1 MSLTE
6 QLVSELTIDDLDGE
20 QRALAECLGLD
31 AYKRLLLVYAGSTFT
46 VRMPDRVTAN
56 IRNKKIRSEFNGYN
70 WGELA
75 RKYNLHEKTIRNIVS
90 GEISR
95 IRAEPIEDQT
105 SFFDDRDD
113 AEE

>member
-6 QLVSELTIDDLDGE
+6 QLVNELTLDDLEGE
-20 QRALAECLGLD
+20 QRALAECLGLE
-31 AYKRLLLVYAGSTFT
+31 AYKRLLLMYAGSTFT
-46 VRMPDRVTAN
+46 VRMPDKIT
-56 IRNKKIRSEFNGYN
+56 IPLRNKRIRSEFNGYN

-95 IRAEPIEDQT
+95 IRAEPMDGQA
-105 SFFDDRDD
+105 SLFDD
-113 AEE
+113 E

>member
-6 QLVSELTIDDLDGE
+6 QLVNELTLDDLEGE
-20 QRALAECLGLD
+20 QRALAECLGLE
-31 AYKRLLLVYAGSTFT
+31 AYRRLLLMYAGSTFT
-46 VRMPDRVTAN
+46 VRMPDTVT
-56 IRNKKIRSEFNGYN
+56 IPLRNKRIRSEFNGYN

-95 IRAEPIEDQT
+95 IRAEPMDGQA
-105 SFFDDRDD
+105 SLFDDD
-113 AEE
+113 E

>member
-6 QLVSELTIDDLDGE
+6 QLVSEITLDDLEGE
-20 QRALAECLGLD
+20 QRALAECLGLE
-31 AYKRLLLVYAGSTFT
+31 AYKRLLLMYAGSTFT
-46 VRMPDRVTAN
+46 VRMPDKITIP
-56 IRNKKIRSEFNGYN
+56 IRNKRIRSEFNGYN

-95 IRAEPIEDQT
+95 IRAEPMDGQA
-105 SFFDDRDD
+105 SLFDDD
-113 AEE
+113 

>member
-6 QLVSELTIDDLDGE
+6 QLVSELTLDDLEGE
-20 QRALAECLGLD
+20 QRALAECLGLE
-31 AYKRLLLVYAGSTFT
+31 AYRRLLLMYAGSTFT
-46 VRMPDRVTAN
+46 VRMPDKVT
-56 IRNKKIRSEFNGYN
+56 IPLRNKRIRSEFNGYN

-95 IRAEPIEDQT
+95 IRAEPMDGQA
-105 SFFDDRDD
+105 SMFDD
-113 AEE
+113 E

>member
-6 QLVSELTIDDLDGE
+6 QLVNELTLDDLEGE
-20 QRALAECLGLD
+20 QRALAECLGLE
-31 AYKRLLLVYAGSTFT
+31 AYRRLLIMYAGSTFT
-46 VRMPDRVTAN
+46 VRMPDKVT
-56 IRNKKIRSEFNGYN
+56 IPLRNKRIRSEFNGYN

-95 IRAEPIEDQT
+95 IRAEPMDGQA
-105 SFFDDRDD
+105 SLFDDED
-113 AEE
+113 E

>member
-6 QLVSELTIDDLDGE
+6 QLVNELTLDDLEGE
-20 QRALAECLGLD
+20 QRALAECLGLE
-31 AYKRLLLVYAGSTFT
+31 AYKRLLLMYAGSTFT
-46 VRMPDRVTAN
+46 VRMPDKIT
-56 IRNKKIRSEFNGYN
+56 IPLRNKRIRREFNGYN

-95 IRAEPIEDQT
+95 IRAEPMDGQA
-105 SFFDDRDD
+105 SLFDDD
-113 AEE
+113 E

>member
-6 QLVSELTIDDLDGE
+6 QLVNELTLDDLEGE
-20 QRALAECLGLD
+20 QRALAECLGLE
-31 AYKRLLLVYAGSTFT
+31 AYRRLLLMYAGSTFT
-46 VRMPDRVTAN
+46 VRMPDKIT
-56 IRNKKIRSEFNGYN
+56 IPLRNKRIRSEFNGYN

-95 IRAEPIEDQT
+95 IRAEPMDGQA
-105 SFFDDRDD
+105 SLFDDDD
-113 AEE
+113 

>member
-6 QLVSELTIDDLDGE
+6 QLVNELTLDDLEGE
-20 QRALAECLGLD
+20 QRALAECLGLE
-31 AYKRLLLVYAGSTFT
+31 AYKRLLLMYAGSTFT
-46 VRMPDRVTAN
+46 VRMPDKIT
-56 IRNKKIRSEFNGYN
+56 IPLRNKRIRSEFNGYN

-95 IRAEPIEDQT
+95 IRAEPMDGQA
-105 SFFDDRDD
+105 SLFDDD
-113 AEE
+113 E

>member
-75 RKYNLHEKTIRNIVS
+75 RKYHLHEKTIRNIVS
-90 GEISR
+90 GEFSR

-105 SFFDDRDD
+105 SFFDDD
-113 AEE
+113 E

>member
-6 QLVSELTIDDLDGE
+6 QLVSELTLDDLEGE
-20 QRALAECLGLD
+20 QRALAECLGLE
-31 AYKRLLLVYAGSTFT
+31 AYKRLLIMYAGSTFT
-46 VRMPDRVTAN
+46 VRMPDTVT
-56 IRNKKIRSEFNGYN
+56 IPLRNKRIRSEFNGYN

-95 IRAEPIEDQT
+95 IRAEPMDGQA
-105 SFFDDRDD
+105 SLFDDD
-113 AEE
+113 

>member
-6 QLVSELTIDDLDGE
+6 QLVNELTLDDLEGE
-20 QRALAECLGLD
+20 QRALAECLGLE
-31 AYKRLLLVYAGSTFT
+31 AYKRLLLMYAGSTFT
-46 VRMPDRVTAN
+46 VRMPDKVT
-56 IRNKKIRSEFNGYN
+56 IPLRNKRIRSEFNGYN

-95 IRAEPIEDQT
+95 IRAEPMDGQA
-105 SFFDDRDD
+105 SLFDDD
-113 AEE
+113 

>member
-6 QLVSELTIDDLDGE
+6 QLVNELTLDDLEGE
-20 QRALAECLGLD
+20 QRALAECLGLE
-31 AYKRLLLVYAGSTFT
+31 AYKRLLLMYAGSTFT
-46 VRMPDRVTAN
+46 VRMPDKIT
-56 IRNKKIRSEFNGYN
+56 IPLRNKRIRSEFNGYN

-95 IRAEPIEDQT
+95 IRAEPMDGQA
-105 SFFDDRDD
+105 SLFDDDD
-113 AEE
+113 

>member
-6 QLVSELTIDDLDGE
+6 QLVSELTLDDLEGE
-20 QRALAECLGLD
+20 QRALAECLGLE
-31 AYKRLLLVYAGSTFT
+31 AYRRLLLMYAGSTVT
-46 VRMPDRVTAN
+46 VRMPDKVT
-56 IRNKKIRSEFNGYN
+56 IPLRNKRICSEFNGYN

-95 IRAEPIEDQT
+95 IRAEPMDGQA
-105 SFFDDRDD
+105 SLFDD
-113 AEE
+113 E

>member
-6 QLVSELTIDDLDGE
+6 QLVSELTLDDLEGE
-20 QRALAECLGLD
+20 QRALAECLGLE
-31 AYKRLLLVYAGSTFT
+31 AYRRLLLMYAGSTFT
-46 VRMPDRVTAN
+46 VRMPDKIT
-56 IRNKKIRSEFNGYN
+56 IPLRNKRIRSEFNGYN

-95 IRAEPIEDQT
+95 IRAEPMDGQA
-105 SFFDDRDD
+105 SLFDDD
-113 AEE
+113 

>member
-6 QLVSELTIDDLDGE
+6 QLVNELTLDDLEGE
-20 QRALAECLGLD
+20 QRALAECLGLE
-31 AYKRLLLVYAGSTFT
+31 AYRRLLLMYAGSTFT
-46 VRMPDRVTAN
+46 VRMPDKIT
-56 IRNKKIRSEFNGYN
+56 IPLRNKRIRSEFNGYN

-95 IRAEPIEDQT
+95 IRAEPMDGQA
-105 SFFDDRDD
+105 SLFDDED
-113 AEE
+113 

>member
-6 QLVSELTIDDLDGE
+6 QLVNELTLDDLEGE
-20 QRALAECLGLD
+20 QRALAECLGLE
-31 AYKRLLLVYAGSTFT
+31 AYKRLLIMYAGSTFT
-46 VRMPDRVTAN
+46 VRMPDKIT
-56 IRNKKIRSEFNGYN
+56 IPLRNRRIRSEFNGYN

-95 IRAEPIEDQT
+95 IRAEPMDGQA
-105 SFFDDRDD
+105 SLFDDED
-113 AEE
+113 

>member
-6 QLVSELTIDDLDGE
+6 QLVNELTLDDLEGE
-20 QRALAECLGLD
+20 QKALAECLGLE
-31 AYKRLLLVYAGSTFT
+31 AYKRLLLMYAGSTFT
-46 VRMPDRVTAN
+46 VRMPDKVT
-56 IRNKKIRSEFNGYN
+56 IPLRNKRIRSEFNGYN

-95 IRAEPIEDQT
+95 IRAEPMDGQA
-105 SFFDDRDD
+105 SLFDDDD
-113 AEE
+113 

>member
-6 QLVSELTIDDLDGE
+6 QLVDELTLDDLEGE
-20 QRALAECLGLD
+20 QRALAECLGLE
-31 AYKRLLLVYAGSTFT
+31 AYKRLLLMYAGSTFT
-46 VRMPDRVTAN
+46 VRMPDTVTIPLRN
-56 IRNKKIRSEFNGYN
+56 KRIRNEFNGYN

-95 IRAEPIEDQT
+95 IRAEPMDGQT
-105 SFFDDRDD
+105 SLFDGED
-113 AEE
+113 

>member
-6 QLVSELTIDDLDGE
+6 QLVNELTLDDLEGE
-20 QRALAECLGLD
+20 QRALAECLGLE
-31 AYKRLLLVYAGSTFT
+31 AYRRLLLMYAGSTFT
-46 VRMPDRVTAN
+46 VRMPDKVT
-56 IRNKKIRSEFNGYN
+56 IPLRNKRIRSEFNGYN

-95 IRAEPIEDQT
+95 IRAEPMDGQN
-105 SFFDDRDD
+105 SFFDD
-113 AEE
+113 E

>member
-6 QLVSELTIDDLDGE
+6 QLVEELKLDDLEGE
-20 QRALAECLGLD
+20 QRALAECLGLE
-31 AYKRLLLVYAGSTFT
+31 AYKRLLLMYAGSTFT
-46 VRMPDRVTAN
+46 VRMPDKIT
-56 IRNKKIRSEFNGYN
+56 IPLRNKRIRSEFNGYN

-95 IRAEPIEDQT
+95 IRAEPMDGQA
-105 SFFDDRDD
+105 SLFDDD
-113 AEE
+113 

>member
-6 QLVSELTIDDLDGE
+6 QLVNELTLDDLEGE
-20 QRALAECLGLD
+20 QRALAECLGLA
-31 AYKRLLLVYAGSTFT
+31 AYRRLLLMYAGSTFT
-46 VRMPDRVTAN
+46 VRMPDTVT
-56 IRNKKIRSEFNGYN
+56 IPLRNKRIRSEFNGYN

-95 IRAEPIEDQT
+95 IRAEPMDGQA
-105 SFFDDRDD
+105 SLFDDND
-113 AEE
+113 

>member
-6 QLVSELTIDDLDGE
+6 QLVSELALDDLEGE
-20 QRALAECLGLD
+20 QRSLAECLGLE
-31 AYKRLLLVYAGSTFT
+31 AYKRLLLMYAGSTFT
-46 VRMPDRVTAN
+46 VRMPDTVT
-56 IRNKKIRSEFNGYN
+56 IPLRNKRIRSEFNGYN

-95 IRAEPIEDQT
+95 IRAEPMDDQT
-105 SFFDDRDD
+105 SFFDD
-113 AEE
+113 

>member
-6 QLVSELTIDDLDGE
+6 QLVNELTLDDLEGE
-20 QRALAECLGLD
+20 QRALAECLGLE
-31 AYKRLLLVYAGSTFT
+31 AYRRLLLMYAGSTFT
-46 VRMPDRVTAN
+46 VRMPDKIT
-56 IRNKKIRSEFNGYN
+56 IPLRNKRIRSEFNGYN

-95 IRAEPIEDQT
+95 IRAEPMDGQA
-105 SFFDDRDD
+105 SLFDDD
-113 AEE
+113 

>member
-6 QLVSELTIDDLDGE
+6 QLVNELTLDDLEGE
-20 QRALAECLGLD
+20 QRALAECLGLE
-31 AYKRLLLVYAGSTFT
+31 AYKRLLLMYAGSTFT
-46 VRMPDRVTAN
+46 VRMPDKIT
-56 IRNKKIRSEFNGYN
+56 IPLRNKRIRSEFNGYN

-95 IRAEPIEDQT
+95 IRAEPMDGQA
-105 SFFDDRDD
+105 SLFDDND
-113 AEE
+113 

>member
-6 QLVSELTIDDLDGE
+6 QLVSELTLDDLEGE
-20 QRALAECLGLD
+20 QRALAECLGLE
-31 AYKRLLLVYAGSTFT
+31 AYKRLLLMYAGSTFT
-46 VRMPDRVTAN
+46 VRMPDKVT
-56 IRNKKIRSEFNGYN
+56 IPLRNKRIRSEFNGYN

-95 IRAEPIEDQT
+95 IRAEPMDGQA
-105 SFFDDRDD
+105 SLFDD
-113 AEE
+113 E

>member
-6 QLVSELTIDDLDGE
+6 QLVNELTLDDLEGE
-20 QRALAECLGLD
+20 QRALAECLGLE
-31 AYKRLLLVYAGSTFT
+31 AYRRLLLMYAGSTFT
-46 VRMPDRVTAN
+46 VRMPDTVT
-56 IRNKKIRSEFNGYN
+56 IPLRNKRIRSEFNGYN

-95 IRAEPIEDQT
+95 IRAEPMDGQA
-105 SFFDDRDD
+105 SLFDDDD
-113 AEE
+113 

>member
-6 QLVSELTIDDLDGE
+6 QLVNELTLDDLEGE
-20 QRALAECLGLD
+20 QKALAECLGLE
-31 AYKRLLLVYAGSTFT
+31 AYKRLLLMYAGSTFT
-46 VRMPDRVTAN
+46 VRMPDTVT
-56 IRNKKIRSEFNGYN
+56 IPLRNKRIRSEFNGYN

-95 IRAEPIEDQT
+95 NRAEPMDGQG
-105 SFFDDRDD
+105 SFFDDDD
-113 AEE
+113 

>member
-6 QLVSELTIDDLDGE
+6 QLVNELTLDDLEGE
-20 QRALAECLGLD
+20 QRALAECLGLE
-31 AYKRLLLVYAGSTFT
+31 AYRRLLLMYAGSTFT
-46 VRMPDRVTAN
+46 VRMPDKIT
-56 IRNKKIRSEFNGYN
+56 IPLRNKRIRSEFNGYN

-95 IRAEPIEDQT
+95 IRAEPMDGQA
-105 SFFDDRDD
+105 SLFDDD
-113 AEE
+113 E